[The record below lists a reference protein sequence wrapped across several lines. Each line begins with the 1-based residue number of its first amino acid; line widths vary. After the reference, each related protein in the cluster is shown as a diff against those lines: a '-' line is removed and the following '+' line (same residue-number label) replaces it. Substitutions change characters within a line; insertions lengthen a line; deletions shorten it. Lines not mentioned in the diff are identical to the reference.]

1 MLERRNNTSS
11 LATPSSLATLLQNQG
26 ATTINHTVLYALV
39 YVSFHP
45 FDLRKKNE
53 FESLATASSW
63 VSSPLAQLVNL
74 GTHRKSPSALDPLHR
89 LCHRVASAISDD
101 GARPW
106 IAPNSKESHVPP

>member
-11 LATPSSLATLLQNQG
+11 LATLPQNQG
-26 ATTINHTVLYALV
+26 AATINYTVLYALV
-39 YVSFHP
+39 YVYFEFHLC
-45 FDLRKKNE
+45 DLRKKNE
-53 FESLATASSW
+53 SESLPTASSW
-63 VSSPLAQLVNL
+63 ASRPLAQLVNL